1 MLKNMKYYASLVTL
15 IAPIFIVSIFIQ
27 LRGLSL
33 LLFPVTL
40 VIFLG
45 LSTEDLDREI
55 KFEVIEEDGNE

>member
-40 VIFLG
+40 VIFFRALNRRFG
-45 LSTEDLDREI
+45 QR
-55 KFEVIEEDGNE
+55 N